1 MRVLGNAAQREWAT
15 NELDGHAR
23 SDALEATAV
32 FDMAGVQGAIRFSQ
46 LGAVTTVRVATCA
59 SVCAGAFLERRCQRN
74 SLKVSV
80 VRMAAGAPAGRS
92 VGNPTAGVG
101 NENVVDARNPWPACS
116 YQAPPAFTPPRN
128 KHTHT
133 RAHPPTQAGP
143 LSDPVIQTV
152 LDQIALTMPHDA
164 RMASVRAGTW
174 GHV

>member
-1 MRVLGNAAQREWAT
+1 MRALGNAAQREWAT

-23 SDALEATAV
+23 SDALDATAV

-92 VGNPTAGVG
+92 VGNPTAGVRNTFQCAFRSQSICG
-101 NENVVDARNPWPACS
+101 GSKASPASIMCTRTWWTPGILGLPARTRLPPPLPLPATS
-116 YQAPPAFTPPRN
+116 
-128 KHTHT
+128 THT
-133 RAHPPTQAGP
+133 RAHIHPHKP
-143 LSDPVIQTV
+143 
-152 LDQIALTMPHDA
+152 AL
-164 RMASVRAGTW
+164 
-174 GHV
+174 